1 LNINKK
7 TNNPLNSNANA
18 LKILK
23 TVPFGEG
30 FHFFTD
36 SMEYAGT
43 TATSLF
49 EFEEK
54 LKILS
59 VKSVEYH
66 FRRHDFQRWISDSLG
81 DVKLAAQIALLDTQ
95 LTSENLRN
103 ALVRI
108 LRNRILELE
117 KCEHDFLAKTN

>member
-1 LNINKK
+1 MNINKK

-23 TVPFGEG
+23 TVPFGKG

-95 LTSENLRN
+95 LSSENLRN

-117 KCEHDFLAKTN
+117 KCE